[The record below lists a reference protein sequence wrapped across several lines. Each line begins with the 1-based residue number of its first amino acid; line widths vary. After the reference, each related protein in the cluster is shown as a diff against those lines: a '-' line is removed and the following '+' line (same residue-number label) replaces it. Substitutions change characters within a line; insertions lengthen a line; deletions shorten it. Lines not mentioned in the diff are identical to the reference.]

1 MIILVTGADGFLG
14 GHITS
19 ILLNEGNTVR
29 ALIHPA
35 SSLNSLEKRENLEI
49 CEGDILDSE
58 SLIPVFKD
66 VDAVIHTAASTMV
79 YPRRHKSIWKINYEG
94 TQNLAKMAQQH
105 SVKRFVCIGTAN
117 SFGSGTLENP
127 GTEDNPFTDGHYGAD
142 YMNSK
147 RSIQDWLLNFSK
159 ETEFPVIMVNPC
171 FMLGSGDSKPG
182 SGVMMLRLRGRKFLP
197 VSRGGRNFVAV
208 RDVAQAAV
216 NALSKG
222 RIGECYICGN
232 ENLPYS
238 KVFPLFAGVMGMNVP
253 KIFFPSFFVLA
264 YGAFSSVAAK
274 ITGKVPHVSFM
285 MSRTSIKGSYY
296 STEKARKELDLP
308 QTPVKIAADEAYQWF
323 SENGYCD

>member
-14 GHITS
+14 AHITS
-19 ILLNEGNTVR
+19 ILLDEGYTVR
-29 ALIHPA
+29 ALFHPA
-35 SSLNSLEKRENLEI
+35 SSLSNLDKRQNLEI
-49 CEGDILDSE
+49 FEGDILDSE
-58 SLIPVFKD
+58 SLKPALEG

-79 YPRRHKSIWKINYEG
+79 YPRRHKSIWKINFQG
-94 TQNLAKMAQQH
+94 TRNLAEMAHQL
-105 SVKRFVCIGTAN
+105 SIKRFVCIGTAN

-147 RSIQDWLLNFSK
+147 RSIQEWLLNFSK

-171 FMLGSGDSKPG
+171 YMIGPGDSKPG
-182 SGVMMLRLRGRKFLP
+182 SGAMMLRLRGRKFLP
-197 VSRGGRNFVAV
+197 VSKGGRNFVAV
-208 RDVAQAAV
+208 KDVAQAAV
-216 NALSKG
+216 NALKKG

-232 ENLPYS
+232 ENLPYNT
-238 KVFPLFAGVMGMNVP
+238 VFPLFAGIMGMNVP
-253 KIFFPSFFVLA
+253 NVSIPSFFVLA

-296 STEKARKELDLP
+296 STDKAIKELDLP
-308 QTPVKIAADEAYQWF
+308 QTPVKIAADEAYKWF
-323 SENGYCD
+323 EENGYCN